1 MLRLGKGKETWRRR
15 SMNRPDKFF
24 RLQEKEGSSI
34 FRVDSKYLKCERYTG
49 LIYFTEW
56 CSMDCFFDR
65 EEGMLY
71 YIKEEPTY
79 YA

>member
-1 MLRLGKGKETWRRR
+1 MLKLGKGKVIWRHC
-15 SMNRPDKFF
+15 MDGPDKFF

-34 FRVDSKYLKCERYTG
+34 FRVDSKYLRCERYTG
-49 LIYFTEW
+49 LRHFTE

-65 EEGMLY
+65 EERMLY
-71 YIKEEPTY
+71 YIKEESVF